1 MKIAVLIRR
10 FITTGGAE
18 RYAVEVTRRLA
29 KSHEVHVLAQ
39 EWDHEPQGF
48 ALHRVPL
55 LSRRPRA
62 FNQWWFSRHTSQM
75 ARNLGVDV
83 IHTHERVT
91 DFHVMNIHAGT
102 FVGGLWG
109 NTRGERK
116 NRFKTWLKILTNPS
130 VWAYWR
136 LEKLHSRPAP
146 GRFWVADSEMVKR
159 EVQQYYPIP
168 DDRFFIGHSGVDPA
182 EPDAPARRALWRK
195 KLGLSA
201 EEVVALFIGSEFRRK
216 GLPALLEAMA
226 LLKENAPHLVIVGG
240 KDLAPFQQ
248 SAAELGI
255 SQKLT
260 WAGRVSNVKD
270 YYALADIF
278 VLPTLSDPSPLAP
291 LEAMSYGC
299 ATIISSGRYTG
310 AAELIKNNE
319 AIVLEDPKNPAA
331 IAAAVKQL
339 LDLPTRQAL
348 ARHGQELTRELS
360 WDRTAGVVHQAL
372 EASYREVAS
381 SASKAIL
388 KK

>member
-1 MKIAVLIRR
+1 
-10 FITTGGAE
+10 
-18 RYAVEVTRRLA
+18 
-29 KSHEVHVLAQ
+29 
-39 EWDHEPQGF
+39 
-48 ALHRVPL
+48 
-55 LSRRPRA
+55 
-62 FNQWWFSRHTSQM
+62 
-75 ARNLGVDV
+75 
-83 IHTHERVT
+83 
-91 DFHVMNIHAGT
+91 MNIHAGT

-109 NTRGERK
+109 NARGERK
-116 NRFKTWLKILTNPS
+116 SRSKTWLKILTNPS

-136 LEKLHSRPAP
+136 LEKLHSRPAA

-159 EVQQYYPIP
+159 EVQQFYPIP
-168 DDRFFIGHSGVDPA
+168 DDRFFIAHSGVDPA
-182 EPDAPARRALWRK
+182 EPDAAARRTLWRG

-201 EEVVALFIGSEFRRK
+201 EQVVALFIGSEFRRK
-216 GLPALLEAMA
+216 GLPTLLEAMA

-248 SAAELGI
+248 RAAELGV

-291 LEAMSYGC
+291 LEAMSFGC

-319 AIVLEDPKNPAA
+319 AYVLDDPRNPAA
-331 IAAAVKQL
+331 IAEAIRQL
-339 LDLPTRQAL
+339 LDPTARQTL
-348 ARHGQELTRELS
+348 ARRGQEMTRERS
-360 WDRTAGVVHQAL
+360 WDHTAEVVLQSL

-381 SASKAIL
+381 RSSKTISSVGRGS
-388 KK
+388 